1 MAHFLAL
8 YRPPR
13 PTFGS
18 DATEEEGRV
27 IGEHFQYLKR
37 LLAEGKLLI
46 AGPCEDASM
55 GLAVFEARDEA
66 EARGIFAADPAVIAG
81 VFRGEVKA
89 YRVSLMRK

>member
-1 MAHFLAL
+1 MTAHFLAI

-13 PTFGS
+13 PTFGT
-18 DATEEEGRV
+18 DATEEEQRV

-37 LLAEGKLLI
+37 LMAEGKLLI

-66 EARGIFAADPAVIAG
+66 EAKTLHRTPNPASLDPSRIDPHTPNP
-81 VFRGEVKA
+81 RTE
-89 YRVSLMRK
+89 